1 MSTTATAPT
10 RSERADAITVILYA
24 AAALVIVGVA
34 TALRVLDTFRE
45 GGIAWSIPIDET
57 PVEAT
62 ADAGTVPVEGVA
74 QQVLVLAADAN
85 AVSTAAIVAAI
96 ALWALAALAIIGA
109 VMIVAWNFLRGRFFV
124 RGNARAFDV
133 IGWTLVL
140 APITIVMLETMGRNG
155 VTAALGMGAG
165 EPVHPIEFWSIA
177 PIFAT
182 GVTVGL
188 IAVAFRRGVRV
199 QQERDALRRENET
212 LADDTRG
219 LV

>member
-24 AAALVIVGVA
+24 AAALVIAGVA

-45 GGIAWSIPIDET
+45 GGIAWSIPIDEQ
-57 PVEAT
+57 PISAT
-62 ADAGTVPVEGVA
+62 TDSGEIAVDGIA
-74 QQVLVLAADAN
+74 QTAMVVAADVN
-85 AVSTAAIVAAI
+85 AVSVAAIVAAI
-96 ALWALAALAIIGA
+96 ALWTVAAAAIIGA
-109 VMIVAWNFLRGRFFV
+109 VTLVAWNFLRGRFFV

-140 APITIVMLETMGRNG
+140 APVTIVMLETMGRNG

-199 QQERDALRRENET
+199 QQERDALQRETE
-212 LADDTRG
+212 G